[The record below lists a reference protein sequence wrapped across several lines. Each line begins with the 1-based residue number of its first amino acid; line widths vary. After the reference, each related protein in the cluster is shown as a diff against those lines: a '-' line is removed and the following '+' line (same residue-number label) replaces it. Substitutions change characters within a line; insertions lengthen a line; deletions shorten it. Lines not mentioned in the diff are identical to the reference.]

1 MCLIITTRW
10 VTSCPQSQQWLN
22 KVKTEKQRESR
33 GSLRQLSWHQSF
45 EGNLFTFKYMPDS
58 LLSKQSIIIC
68 HLATRNINV
77 TMTVSQ
83 ELLKFTEFTSTS
95 DGLPEWQFK
104 INGSADNYKNNTE
117 FPGAETLTATMPASL
132 VLGRGSIPGHIV
144 SPMHETKVKLS
155 VSTWT
160 GTGVKNFSSK
170 RR

>member
-10 VTSCPQSQQWLN
+10 VTSCAQSQQWLN

-132 VLGRGSIPGHIV
+132 VTGERLHSWSHRFTYAWDQSKAECVHMNWYRGK
-144 SPMHETKVKLS
+144 ELQ
-155 VSTWT
+155 
-160 GTGVKNFSSK
+160 F
-170 RR
+170 